1 MLVQE
6 ICRSSTITHNYLT
19 LAVNNKEGFIG
30 FDRKTGQV
38 QVICKNASH
47 KAFFGAGRFFDNF
60 DLALAAYK
68 SSVMKTIIS
77 TAREHITENPEEYN
91 KIASDS
97 IERYL

>member
-19 LAVNNKEGFIG
+19 
-30 FDRKTGQV
+30 
-38 QVICKNASH
+38 
-47 KAFFGAGRFFDNF
+47 
-60 DLALAAYK
+60 LAAYK

-77 TAREHITENPEEYN
+77 TAREHITEDPEQYN

>member
-1 MLVQE
+1 MSL
-6 ICRSSTITHNYLT
+6 
-19 LAVNNKEGFIG
+19 
-30 FDRKTGQV
+30 FDDDEELEVVGLLMMFMT
-38 QVICKNASH
+38 
-47 KAFFGAGRFFDNF
+47 FFGAGRFFDNF

-91 KIASDS
+91 KMPSDS

>member
-1 MLVQE
+1 MLISYIISAYTQTLGNKMLVQE

-19 LAVNNKEGFIG
+19 
-30 FDRKTGQV
+30 
-38 QVICKNASH
+38 
-47 KAFFGAGRFFDNF
+47 
-60 DLALAAYK
+60 LAAYK

-77 TAREHITENPEEYN
+77 TAREHITEDPEQYN